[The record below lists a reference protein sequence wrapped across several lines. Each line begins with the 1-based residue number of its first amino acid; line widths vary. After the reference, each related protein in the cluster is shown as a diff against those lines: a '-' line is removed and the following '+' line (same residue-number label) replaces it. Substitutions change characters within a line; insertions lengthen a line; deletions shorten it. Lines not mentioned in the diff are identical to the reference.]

1 MKNIKTPGLA
11 QHIREFICKYLPVGH
26 PDITY
31 TSLKFSTDRASIS
44 HVINNKEP
52 ETSKLPHPR
61 NITNYGGNHFKHRP
75 NNLAISNSPKRL
87 GQYLQEKKINYD
99 LNGENFILLQSRN
112 SGVGIVKEAKRIK
125 ANVIIYRK
133 QKNDYSYKYKYID
146 KYSEV
151 DTIQLFKV

>member
-1 MKNIKTPGLA
+1 MKLEKIILLLDRENNDDLLDYVIPF
-11 QHIREFICKYLPVGH
+11 IREYSSIVYFLYVIEIPVKYDIDYEVGNE
-26 PDITY
+26 I
-31 TSLKFSTDRASIS
+31 SLGETILSNT
-44 HVINNKEP
+44 NK
-52 ETSKLPHPR
+52 
-61 NITNYGGNHFKHRP
+61 
-75 NNLAISNSPKRL
+75 
-87 GQYLQEKKINYD
+87 YLQEKKINYD

-133 QKNDYSYKYKYID
+133 QKNDDSYKYKYID

>member
-1 MKNIKTPGLA
+1 MKLEKIILLLDRENNDDLLDYVIPL
-11 QHIREFICKYLPVGH
+11 IREYSSIVYFLYVIEIPVKYDIDYEVGNE
-26 PDITY
+26 I
-31 TSLKFSTDRASIS
+31 SLGESILS
-44 HVINNKEP
+44 NTNK
-52 ETSKLPHPR
+52 
-61 NITNYGGNHFKHRP
+61 
-75 NNLAISNSPKRL
+75 
-87 GQYLQEKKINYD
+87 YLQEKKINYD

>member
-1 MKNIKTPGLA
+1 MKLEKIILLLDKENNDDLLDYVIPF
-11 QHIREFICKYLPVGH
+11 IREYSSMVYFLYVIEIPVKYDIDYEVGNE
-26 PDITY
+26 I
-31 TSLKFSTDRASIS
+31 SLGESILS
-44 HVINNKEP
+44 NTNK
-52 ETSKLPHPR
+52 
-61 NITNYGGNHFKHRP
+61 
-75 NNLAISNSPKRL
+75 
-87 GQYLQEKKINYD
+87 YLQEKKINYD

-133 QKNDYSYKYKYID
+133 QKNDDSYKYKYID

>member
-1 MKNIKTPGLA
+1 MKLEKIILLLDRENNDDLLDYVIPFIKEYSSIVYFLYVIEIPV
-11 QHIREFICKYLPVGH
+11 KYDIDYEVGNE
-26 PDITY
+26 I
-31 TSLKFSTDRASIS
+31 SLGETILSNT
-44 HVINNKEP
+44 NK
-52 ETSKLPHPR
+52 
-61 NITNYGGNHFKHRP
+61 
-75 NNLAISNSPKRL
+75 
-87 GQYLQEKKINYD
+87 YLQEKKINYD

-133 QKNDYSYKYKYID
+133 QKNDDSYKYKYID